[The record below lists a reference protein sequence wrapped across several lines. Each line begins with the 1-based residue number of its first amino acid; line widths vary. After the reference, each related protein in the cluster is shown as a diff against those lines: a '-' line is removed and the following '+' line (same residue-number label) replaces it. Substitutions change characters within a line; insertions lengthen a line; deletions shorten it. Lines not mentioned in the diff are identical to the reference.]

1 MEGVVGSIPIVSTK
15 HTLTVLKPPGLTVRG
30 FFCFITLIMPATEKT
45 MFNRQDLE
53 RLEDQTLAPFAQ
65 RSSQS
70 RGRRH
75 AENEHPYRTA
85 FQRDRDRIIHSSAFR
100 RLEYKTQVF
109 VNHEGDYYRTR
120 ITHTLEVAQIA
131 RTAAR
136 ALGLNPDL
144 TEAVALAHDLGHGPF
159 GHCGEKVLNDLMK
172 DDGGFEH
179 NVQSYRI
186 VTLLEDKYPDFQGLN
201 LTDEVLEGIDK
212 HKARME
218 APDAGEGAQH
228 SLEAQVVDRSDE
240 IAYTSHDLDDGLT
253 SGLLEWD
260 DLDKV
265 AIWRDHA
272 AKAWGVEPTLNRE
285 KVKYH
290 IVRGVIN
297 ELVSDLLEATEARLK
312 KHGVKTLADIRR
324 CPEELAGFSEKV
336 LGRHLELK
344 GFLFDHLYR
353 HHRVLRIEAKSE
365 QVIRT
370 LFKLYEETPD
380 ILPRNTRQKIRD
392 NANNTHR
399 IICDYIAGMTDRFA
413 IEEYEKLTQPAIRV

>member
-1 MEGVVGSIPIVSTK
+1 M
-15 HTLTVLKPPGLTVRG
+15 L
-30 FFCFITLIMPATEKT
+30 
-45 MFNRQDLE
+45 NRQDLE
-53 RLEDQTLAPFAQ
+53 RIETQDLAPYAQ
-65 RSSQS
+65 RSAQS
-70 RGRRH
+70 RGRAH
-75 AENEHPYRTA
+75 EEAEHPYRTA

-136 ALGLNPDL
+136 SLGLNTDL
-144 TEAVALAHDLGHGPF
+144 TEAVALAHDIGHGPF
-159 GHCGEKVLNDLMK
+159 GHCGERVLNELMK

-186 VTLLEDKYPDFQGLN
+186 VTLLEDKYPGFPGLN

-212 HKARME
+212 HKARRDDP
-218 APDAGEGAQH
+218 ARGGGSQH

-260 DLDKV
+260 DLDQV

-272 AKAWGVEPTLNRE
+272 ARARSVEPALNRE

-297 ELVSDLLEATEARLK
+297 ELVTDLLESTESSLK
-312 KHGVKTLADIRR
+312 KHAVRTTADVRR
-324 CPEELAGFSEKV
+324 CPEELAGFSPKV
-336 LGRHLELK
+336 FSRHQELK
-344 GFLFDHLYR
+344 RFLFEHLYR
-353 HHRVLRIEAKSE
+353 HHRVIRIEAKSE
-365 QVIRT
+365 QVIKT
-370 LFKLYEETPD
+370 LFKMYEETPD
-380 ILPRNTRQKIRD
+380 ILPRNTRQKMNDPSVNPR
-392 NANNTHR
+392 R

>member
-1 MEGVVGSIPIVSTK
+1 
-15 HTLTVLKPPGLTVRG
+15 
-30 FFCFITLIMPATEKT
+30 

-53 RLEDQTLAPFAQ
+53 RIEDQTLAPYAQ
-65 RSSQS
+65 RSALS

-75 AENEHPYRTA
+75 AEEEHPYRTA
-85 FQRDRDRIIHSSAFR
+85 FQRDRDRIIHTSAFR
-100 RLEYKTQVF
+100 RLQYKTQVF

-136 ALGLNPDL
+136 SLGLNTDL

-179 NVQSYRI
+179 NVQSYRV
-186 VTLLEDKYPDFQGLN
+186 VTLLEDKYPHFRGLN

-212 HKARME
+212 HKARSE
-218 APDAGEGAQH
+218 GPDGAQGGEH
-228 SLEAQVVDRSDE
+228 SLEAQIVDRSDE
-240 IAYTSHDLDDGLT
+240 IAYTSHDVDDGMT
-253 SGLLEWD
+253 SGLLVWD

-265 AIWRDHA
+265 AIWRDHTA
-272 AKAWGVEPTLNRE
+272 RATALEPSLSRE
-285 KVKYH
+285 KLKYH
-290 IVRGVIN
+290 VVRGVIN
-297 ELVSDLLEATEARLK
+297 ELVSDLLAETTANIQRHKIATTED
-312 KHGVKTLADIRR
+312 VRR
-324 CPEELAGFSEKV
+324 CSGPLVGFSPTV
-336 LGRHLELK
+336 LARHLELK
-344 GFLFDHLYR
+344 SFLFDNLYR

-370 LFKLYEETPD
+370 LFKLYEENPD
-380 ILPRNTRQKIRD
+380 ILPPNTRHKLQEKTDAPR
-392 NANNTHR
+392 R

-413 IEEYEKLTQPAIRV
+413 IEEYEKLTEPGIRV